1 MGVLCMTQLTIFWG
15 QRLPRPVG
23 VDWFRQLKPAK
34 LLNLKPDN
42 LIWYIQD
49 DSIVCARVTEPS
61 VRLDTH
67 NKPRLHGIQV
77 FCSSRTKIW
86 GPCIILDREPSG
98 FYMITDREAAYEYY
112 EGLNGTVEE
121 PPVKLVSSG

>member
-1 MGVLCMTQLTIFWG
+1 MTQLQIFAG

-34 LLNLKPDN
+34 LLNLKPGN
-42 LIWYIQD
+42 LVWYISD
-49 DSIVCARVTEPS
+49 DHIECAMVTEPS

-67 NKPRLHGIQV
+67 TKPRLHGIQV
-77 FCSSRTKIW
+77 FCSSRTRIW
-86 GPCIILDREPSG
+86 APCLILDKHPSI

-112 EGLNGTVEE
+112 EGLKGTVEE
-121 PPVKLVSSG
+121 KPLKLVSSG